1 MAEDLV
7 KRQQAIDKCK
17 RRKTKQLEYEQKQ
30 LQELEQEIIEMNRAE
45 PSDDTIKKK
54 PMKRNEVLLDL
65 TFEDKTEEE
74 TEEIIELDNNE
85 LETTLADVGIDD
97 IYGDSLTSA
106 MFSKNLAY
114 IPCACHNIQLV
125 LHDGLKLDAVMLK
138 LIEHVAKDI
147 VNKSKFS
154 TCIAEELRK
163 FGVKFQKKNVTRW
176 NSILFMI
183 RFVAI

>member
-1 MAEDLV
+1 
-7 KRQQAIDKCK
+7 
-17 RRKTKQLEYEQKQ
+17 
-30 LQELEQEIIEMNRAE
+30 
-45 PSDDTIKKK
+45 
-54 PMKRNEVLLDL
+54 MKRNEVLLDL
-65 TFEDKTEEE
+65 TFEDKTEED
-74 TEEIIELDNNE
+74 TEDIVESDNDE
-85 LETTLADVGIDD
+85 LEATLADVGIDD

-114 IPCACHNIQLV
+114 IPCAFHNIQLV
-125 LHDGLKLDAVMLK
+125 IKESLKLDDVMLK
-138 LIEHVAKDI
+138 LIDNLAKNI

-183 RFVAI
+183 RFVYI